1 MPNLTFA
8 LAICIGLFADE
19 TTPSSA
25 NLSTP
30 AASGLPST
38 PASGGGFKPTRIPT
52 TSPPASLPKIPGT
65 PGTPVISPAPD
76 GESTELPREVG
87 ESPATMPSLPA
98 TLLGPPKD
106 SAPATTPSANNAIT
120 PATNT
125 APTERPPA
133 LPFGAA
139 DTTRSAPRGLLRSQ
153 PITSQSQPATESQP
167 NLPNRVIEGS
177 NDRPRII
184 PAASLEGERQL
195 GGQAPLFAPPSSI
208 PETSPQT
215 APTPPPQSG
224 LGVVSPNPI
233 RATAPPS
240 TTEATPIPQQ
250 SHGQTVVV
258 ENSAVERSRNTD
270 ISLAPNRT
278 GTQLAKSFL
287 ENTQQLSASMQV
299 QGTPLS
305 LVEALSGS
313 LNTTQRKLIIQRY
326 WRVAIANLKLTQA
339 ILYRE
344 KLGSLTAVTSSDQ
357 LELSAASALARSSV
371 AEKRLQL
378 QNAQFDL
385 IESMGRGTIQQMP
398 TDSPYVGRYRTNFEK
413 YAQTREMPMELTRIH
428 HTLPMMLELMES
440 RAETIAA
447 IGLQTQSGVE
457 AYQAGMTKLSDLLR
471 LWVTQQREGEALL
484 ESIQLYNHKI
494 SVYALTVAP
503 QGLPAQLVVPMLIK
517 SKRTSLAA
525 GNRDLHQTNFESN
538 LPPTRE
544 ATRSNS
550 KWRSI
555 VPR

>member
-76 GESTELPREVG
+76 GESTELPHEVG
-87 ESPATMPSLPA
+87 VSPTTMPSLPA

-177 NDRPRII
+177 NDRSPII
-184 PAASLEGERQL
+184 PAASLETERQL

-208 PETSPQT
+208 PATSPQT

-250 SHGQTVVV
+250 SHGQTEWLKTVRWNAR
-258 ENSAVERSRNTD
+258 EIQTFLSRRTERGLSW
-270 ISLAPNRT
+270 PNP
-278 GTQLAKSFL
+278 S
-287 ENTQQLSASMQV
+287 
-299 QGTPLS
+299 
-305 LVEALSGS
+305 
-313 LNTTQRKLIIQRY
+313 
-326 WRVAIANLKLTQA
+326 
-339 ILYRE
+339 
-344 KLGSLTAVTSSDQ
+344 
-357 LELSAASALARSSV
+357 
-371 AEKRLQL
+371 
-378 QNAQFDL
+378 
-385 IESMGRGTIQQMP
+385 
-398 TDSPYVGRYRTNFEK
+398 
-413 YAQTREMPMELTRIH
+413 
-428 HTLPMMLELMES
+428 
-440 RAETIAA
+440 
-447 IGLQTQSGVE
+447 
-457 AYQAGMTKLSDLLR
+457 
-471 LWVTQQREGEALL
+471 
-484 ESIQLYNHKI
+484 
-494 SVYALTVAP
+494 
-503 QGLPAQLVVPMLIK
+503 
-517 SKRTSLAA
+517 
-525 GNRDLHQTNFESN
+525 
-538 LPPTRE
+538 
-544 ATRSNS
+544 
-550 KWRSI
+550 
-555 VPR
+555 